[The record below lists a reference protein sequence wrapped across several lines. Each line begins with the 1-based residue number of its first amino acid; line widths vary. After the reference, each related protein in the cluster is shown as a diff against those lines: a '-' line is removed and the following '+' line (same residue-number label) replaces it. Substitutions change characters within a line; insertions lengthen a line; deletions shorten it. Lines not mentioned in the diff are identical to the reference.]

1 MTFSVQKYS
10 FRITPFKISDKWNAI
25 YQLFR
30 SNRIWKFKERTKH
43 KCKKNV
49 DILTKPIILSCL
61 KINFG
66 DKVAKKFPMEN
77 THCFLLTLNIKYCSI
92 QKDLKQLLIYLYPC
106 IKLRDPILVL
116 KIVQR
121 LVEAIEIQ
129 NLSHCLQKSNTVYNV

>member
-1 MTFSVQKYS
+1 MLS
-10 FRITPFKISDKWNAI
+10 FL
-25 YQLFR
+25 YQCHT
-30 SNRIWKFKERTKH
+30 ERTKH

-66 DKVAKKFPMEN
+66 DKVAKNFPMEN